1 MQERRTVGDVGSGA
15 MEAFSRIGQQHR
27 TLEVV
32 VCDELRKWIITG
44 RLEPGTRLVESAIA
58 EELGVSRGPVREAI
72 RQLDREGFVVLSP
85 RRGASVADVSVTEAL
100 DCYDIR
106 IALESVAAVLAA
118 QRRTDEELD
127 RMREV
132 LARGDEMLAADRWD
146 VLAQLNNDFHVTLA
160 EASKNRQL
168 VDLMGHYAKRI
179 AWMFAQSAEQRGAAA
194 WAEHAGIVDAIEAGD
209 TEAAA
214 ASARQHIERSREQ
227 YMVAVEGGRRA
238 GRSNGSTIPA
248 LPEMDR

>member
-1 MQERRTVGDVGSGA
+1 
-15 MEAFSRIGQQHR
+15 MEAFNRIGQQHR
-27 TLEVV
+27 TLEAV
-32 VCDELRKWIITG
+32 VCEELRKWIITG
-44 RLEPGTRLVESAIA
+44 RLEPGTRLVEAAIA

-85 RRGASVADVSVTEAL
+85 RRGASVAGVSVAEAL

-118 QRRTDEELD
+118 ERRTEAELE

-132 LARGDEMLAADRWD
+132 LALGHEMLSADRWD
-146 VLAQLNNDFHVTLA
+146 VLAQLNNDFHVALA
-160 EASKNRQL
+160 ISSKNREL
-168 VDLMGHYAKRI
+168 VDLMAHYAKRI

-209 TEAAA
+209 TAAA
-214 ASARQHIERSREQ
+214 AACARSHIEQSREQ
-227 YMVAVEGGRRA
+227 YLVAVAKGRSA
-238 GRSNGSTIPA
+238 GRADGEIPPWVQ
-248 LPEMDR
+248 LDGDRT